1 MNDHDEEKTT
11 ERNLFVRSGKSEAEL
26 ELGVLYSVEASRGL
40 SATAE
45 LLVQCLPVIIFLL
58 QQMDVVGHEV
68 STIVYRRPISY
79 YVYRPNIICFPV
91 KYTLQSTKFTVPF
104 CPSVNT

>member
-45 LLVQCLPVIIFLL
+45 LLVQCLPVIIFFYCNRW
-58 QQMDVVGHEV
+58 MSWV
-68 STIVYRRPISY
+68 
-79 YVYRPNIICFPV
+79 
-91 KYTLQSTKFTVPF
+91 TKFPLSCIVGLYRITYI
-104 CPSVNT
+104 

>member
-45 LLVQCLPVIIFLL
+45 LLVQCLPVIIFIAT
-58 QQMDVVGHEV
+58 DGCRGSRSFHYRV
-68 STIVYRRPISY
+68 S
-79 YVYRPNIICFPV
+79 
-91 KYTLQSTKFTVPF
+91 
-104 CPSVNT
+104 

>member
-79 YVYRPNIICFPV
+79 YVYIGLI
-91 KYTLQSTKFTVPF
+91 
-104 CPSVNT
+104 